1 MSKDNNNRL
10 SFKLYGKDEEK
21 ERESKPLSFTEKEDG
36 KEKEDD
42 DSSPQLKVIDF
53 GKKKKQWKEKTAP
66 FWDDGK
72 RDLSPGLPFN
82 RKKKKNERRF
92 QDTFKGLPLKISM
105 IIGGAMVMG
114 LLFGFIVLHLLTGS
128 PGGEASTSSSAL
140 PASAEQSSAVA
151 ASYNNELNLNIVQ
164 AGAFST
170 LEKGEEMKA
179 GLEQKG
185 FPTLLTDDG
194 DLYYLLVG
202 MMPSRENASVMQ
214 SYYNEQG
221 SEVFLKTRNI
231 PAPVLDSWSDDG
243 KLWFEKSRSSLESLL
258 DQSGS
263 AISSSASVELS
274 QDAAEAEQLYE
285 KVKGEIPEE
294 GQAFFE
300 NLKIAFEKAE
310 NGSSAQESHQEAMK
324 TVLSYEKFIEG
335 VE

>member
-1 MSKDNNNRL
+1 
-10 SFKLYGKDEEK
+10 
-21 ERESKPLSFTEKEDG
+21 
-36 KEKEDD
+36 
-42 DSSPQLKVIDF
+42 
-53 GKKKKQWKEKTAP
+53 
-66 FWDDGK
+66 
-72 RDLSPGLPFN
+72 
-82 RKKKKNERRF
+82 
-92 QDTFKGLPLKISM
+92 
-105 IIGGAMVMG
+105 
-114 LLFGFIVLHLLTGS
+114 
-128 PGGEASTSSSAL
+128 
-140 PASAEQSSAVA
+140 
-151 ASYNNELNLNIVQ
+151 
-164 AGAFST
+164 
-170 LEKGEEMKA
+170 
-179 GLEQKG
+179 
-185 FPTLLTDDG
+185 
-194 DLYYLLVG
+194 
-202 MMPSRENASVMQ
+202 MPSRENASVMQ

-258 DQSGS
+258 EQSGS

>member
-1 MSKDNNNRL
+1 M
-10 SFKLYGKDEEK
+10 
-21 ERESKPLSFTEKEDG
+21 
-36 KEKEDD
+36 
-42 DSSPQLKVIDF
+42 
-53 GKKKKQWKEKTAP
+53 
-66 FWDDGK
+66 
-72 RDLSPGLPFN
+72 SPGLPFN

-92 QDTFKGLPLKISM
+92 QDSFKGLPLKISM

-202 MMPSRENASVMQ
+202 
-214 SYYNEQG
+214 
-221 SEVFLKTRNI
+221 
-231 PAPVLDSWSDDG
+231 
-243 KLWFEKSRSSLESLL
+243 
-258 DQSGS
+258 
-263 AISSSASVELS
+263 
-274 QDAAEAEQLYE
+274 
-285 KVKGEIPEE
+285 
-294 GQAFFE
+294 
-300 NLKIAFEKAE
+300 
-310 NGSSAQESHQEAMK
+310 
-324 TVLSYEKFIEG
+324 
-335 VE
+335 